1 MTTRSPVRN
10 FLRVA
15 FAAVAAAS
23 VGSLARAAS
32 GPSTPAAIAPATGP
46 GITTVDLAPRTVPI
60 TDTIKSGNENV
71 TFSGQA
77 TISGQIIDDTLTRAP
92 RVLQLLIN
100 FSSVNAVGLS
110 SGKKYV
116 TNAQSIIHRPLLS
129 YDPIEISFPYHVA
142 GDFSSARSA
151 LATFSVALGGPTG
164 LTITSK
170 LSPAS

>member
-1 MTTRSPVRN
+1 MTTRPPVRN
-10 FLRVA
+10 FLRIA
-15 FAAVAAAS
+15 LATVAAAS
-23 VGSLARAAS
+23 VGPLARAAS
-32 GPSTPAAIAPATGP
+32 GPSTPAAVAPAASP
-46 GITTVDLAPRTVPI
+46 GISTVELAPRTVPI
-60 TDTIKSGNENV
+60 NDTIKVGNENI

-77 TISGQIIDDTLTRAP
+77 KISGQIIDDTLTRAP
-92 RVLQLLIN
+92 RVLQLLID
-100 FSSVNAVGLS
+100 FSAVTAAGQS
-110 SGKKYV
+110 SKKKYV

-129 YDPIEISFPYHVA
+129 YDPIEVSFPYHAV